1 MTAVKY
7 CGITR
12 LEDAMLAADLGAAA
26 VGLIL
31 WPGSPRAVAPSLAR
45 AITQALPPFV
55 TPVLVMVSPTL
66 DDVRRA
72 VEEIGTCVVQLHGP
86 LDLEP
91 FLEEPWSIVRAATVE
106 QLHALEVDAR
116 ATLLLDA
123 CDPERHGGTG
133 TTIDWAWAARA
144 AAARRVV
151 LAGGLRPENVARA
164 IHEVRPYAVDVASG
178 VEVSPGVKDPRRM
191 RAFAASV
198 READARMI
206 ERAV

>member
-12 LEDAMLAADLGAAA
+12 IDDAVLAAELGAAA

-31 WPGSPRAVAPSLAR
+31 WPGSPRAVEPSRAR
-45 AITQALPPFV
+45 AIAQALPPFV

-72 VEEIGTCVVQLHGP
+72 VEEIGTGVVQLHGP
-86 LDLEP
+86 LELEP
-91 FLEEPWSIVRAATVE
+91 FLDESWSIVRAATAE
-106 QLHALEVDAR
+106 QLDALAVDAR

-123 CDPERHGGTG
+123 SDPERHGGTG

-198 READARMI
+198 READARKI